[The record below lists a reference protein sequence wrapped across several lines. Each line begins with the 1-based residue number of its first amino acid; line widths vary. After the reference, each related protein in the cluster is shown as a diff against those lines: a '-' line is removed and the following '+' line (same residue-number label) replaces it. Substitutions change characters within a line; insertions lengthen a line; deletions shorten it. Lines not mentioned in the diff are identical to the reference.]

1 MITLHKIPY
10 LITLLTLFLLQFSG
24 CVYFSYSMQNEKL
37 YKLENNFAIKCIK
50 LNLWNEAKYH
60 LEKAY
65 SLNPNSA
72 SINNNLAVVYE
83 YFNEIDKSKLFYQ
96 KAIKLSPHKTYQ
108 DNFNLFLKE
117 YEIPKPIYL
126 ESNYLDKYP

>member
-1 MITLHKIPY
+1 MLTLNKI
-10 LITLLTLFLLQFSG
+10 ITLLTFFLFQFSG
-24 CVYFSYSMQNEKL
+24 CAYFTCSLRSEKL
-37 YKLENNFAIKCIK
+37 YKLENNFALKCIK

-65 SLNPNSA
+65 SLNPTSA

-83 YFNEIDKSKLFYQ
+83 YFNDIDKSKIFYQ
-96 KAIKLSPHKTYQ
+96 KAAELSPNKTYQ

-117 YEIPKPIYL
+117 YKIPKPGFL
-126 ESNYLDKYP
+126 KPNYLDK